1 MPKFVIVSDLKGKG
15 EYMVKLFNIRLAGLF
30 LLAAL
35 LQSCTATKQQETS
48 SPAAQEKPK
57 TFSPSSSFSESPDV
71 IVKIGDYVITNNDLA
86 ARLMREIIPQPDYW
100 GESKIYQPTD
110 SRTILMKMI
119 AEDAM
124 LMEARRFHYQDD
136 EEIQDSITI
145 LKNESLPALLLDD
158 YLRDKIKVTD
168 EEIESRIK
176 ADPKLDRNQAK
187 QMLEGAKAKELIDQF
202 YDKLYKEHKFQ
213 KVSANFPKAAEIYRR
228 LLSESA
234 VVYNGK
240 FVRVKQVR
248 QLPPEEKNLVL
259 MTCDNGQVTLKDLL
273 LALCEIAPPSR
284 PANLNTPEGIDSFL
298 SNDFRAPVFVAEACA
313 RGLDTKK
320 DFLDLIKSR
329 EDIFLFNKVVGEK
342 FKSVPEPKDPYE
354 ITSYYEK
361 RKKEFGTPDKLRID
375 QIWCENL
382 DAARKAKDELSKGI
396 DFESV
401 KEEYSLDKTSG
412 PVDVYPGT
420 EGMFFSYLWK
430 GEPNQIGGPV
440 KGFYKEMLKWRVVK
454 VLSKQPGQTKEYNN
468 SMEKNIKSKLW
479 ADKKEAALERYRQD
493 VLMKYQYVLYEERI
507 TDILTMP

>member
-1 MPKFVIVSDLKGKG
+1 
-15 EYMVKLFNIRLAGLF
+15 MVKLFNIRLAGLF

-35 LQSCTATKQQETS
+35 LQSCTATKQQDTP

-71 IVKIGDYVITNNDLA
+71 IAKIGDYVITNGDLA
-86 ARLMREIIPQPDYW
+86 ARLMREIIPQPDYL
-100 GESKIYQPTD
+100 GESRIYQPTD

-119 AEDAM
+119 AENAM
-124 LMEARRFHYQDD
+124 LMRARKYNYQNN
-136 EEIQDSITI
+136 EEIQDSINL
-145 LKNESLPALLLDD
+145 LKYERLPALLLDD

-168 EEIESRIK
+168 EEIESKIK
-176 ADPKLDRNQAK
+176 TDPNLDRNQAK
-187 QMLEGAKAKELIDQF
+187 QTLEEAKTREFIDQF

-213 KVSANFPKAAEIYRR
+213 KVSANFPRAAEIYRR

-234 VVYNGK
+234 VAYSGR
-240 FVRVKQVR
+240 FVRVKQAR

-273 LALCEIAPPSR
+273 LALCEISPPSR
-284 PANLNTPEGIDSFL
+284 PANLNTSEGIDSFL
-298 SNDFRAPVFVAEACA
+298 SNDFKAPVFVAGARA

-320 DFLDLIKSR
+320 DFLNLVKNR
-329 EDIFLFNKVVGEK
+329 EDIFLFNRVVAEK

-354 ITSYYEK
+354 ITGYYEK
-361 RKKEFGTPDKLRID
+361 HKKEFGTPDKIRID

-401 KEEYSLDKTSG
+401 KEDYSLDKTSG

-420 EGMFFSYLWK
+420 EGMFFGYLWK
-430 GEPNQIGGPV
+430 GEPNHIGGPV
-440 KGFYKEMLKWRVVK
+440 KGFYKEMLKWRIVK
-454 VLSKQPGQTKEYNN
+454 VLSKQPGKTKEYNG
-468 SMEKNIKSKLW
+468 SMEKEVKSRLR
-479 ADKKEAALERYRQD
+479 ADRQEAVLERYRQM
-493 VLMKYQYVLYEERI
+493 LLTEYPYQIYEERI
-507 TDILTMP
+507 KDILTMP